1 MPPTISVCGGCRH
14 VGESTT
20 ALARIARL
28 ENELENIQNDK
39 LKDSN
44 KITLLEKRVAELQ
57 KLVEL
62 LKSLQVLS
70 PVP

>member
-14 VGESTT
+14 VGESNT
-20 ALARIARL
+20 ALTRRIAAL
-28 ENELENIQNDK
+28 ENELEN
-39 LKDSN
+39 
-44 KITLLEKRVAELQ
+44 KIALLEKRFEEMQ

-62 LKSLQVLS
+62 LKSLQELG